1 MSSYFDGKQS
11 FLEPSVNQYGSHM
24 VMTNVM
30 KQTRHKLI
38 NIDTKYRE
46 DNNLQATQTHI
57 NNKGHR
63 SLASCNIQLPQRIT
77 DVKSMM
83 VRSAEI
89 PMSLYNISESLGNNC
104 IRISQIESNEVFGVP
119 IILIVPDGYY
129 SAASL
134 IAKINELLGLLEPE
148 SIFRT
153 SITFSM
159 NSYKHTRFVSIY
171 TRFKIEFAINSNGEA
186 DNTDLKNKLGWILGF
201 RKSTYYFDTNELLSE
216 DAVMIHQNKYIYLAI
231 DEFSK
236 GNQQSFI
243 TPLHKSLINKNV
255 IAKIVLNDTVYPYG
269 TILPVNLS
277 NGYLLAD
284 RREYNGKIDIQKL
297 LVQLIDA
304 NGQIVD
310 LNGADFSV
318 TLDLEYE

>member
-1 MSSYFDGKQS
+1 MSSYFDGKRS
-11 FLEPSVNQYGSHM
+11 FMEPSVNQYGSHM

-30 KQTRHKLI
+30 KQTRRKLI

-46 DNNLQATQTHI
+46 DNNLQTTQTHI

-63 SLASCNIQLPQRIT
+63 SLASCNIQLPHRVN

-89 PMSLYNISESLGNNC
+89 PMTLYNISEALGNNC
-104 IRISQIESNEVFGVP
+104 FRISQIESNEVYGTP
-119 IILIVPDGYY
+119 IIIIIPDGYY
-129 SAASL
+129 TANTL
-134 IAKINELLGLLEPE
+134 QAKINELFGLLDQE
-148 SIFRT
+148 SIYRT
-153 SITFSM
+153 SITFKF
-159 NSYKHTRFVSIY
+159 NSYRHASFVSVY

-186 DNTDLKNKLGWILGF
+186 DNTDLKNKLGWIFGF
-201 RKSTYYFDTNELLSE
+201 RKSTYFFDTNELLSE
-216 DAVMIHQNKYIYLAI
+216 DAVMLNQNKYIYLAI

-243 TPLHKSLINKNV
+243 TPLHNSLINKNV
-255 IAKIVLNDTVYPYG
+255 IAKIVLNDTIYPYG

-284 RREYNGKIDIQKL
+284 KREYNGKIDIQKL

-310 LNGADFSV
+310 LNGADFSI